1 MFKNK
6 GSTGFTLIELL
17 VVLAIVGILVS
28 VVLTQ
33 LSRAKNRSNDTA
45 AKSGL
50 NQARIQAD
58 IYYVSNGNYTNV
70 CNSST
75 DSSNPKGINKM
86 VYNSGAAN
94 NIAGTVK
101 VNGVGASTV
110 RCNDATNGWAAE
122 VPLTNETGYYCVD
135 YTRKGIVTSTSIG
148 DTNGFCQ

>member
-1 MFKNK
+1 MRKNK
-6 GSTGFTLIELL
+6 GFTLIELL
-17 VVLAIVGILVS
+17 VVIAIIGILTS

-33 LSRAKNRSNDTA
+33 LGKAKNRSNDTA
-45 AKSGL
+45 AKAGL
-50 NQARIQAD
+50 NQARVQAD

-75 DSSNPKGINKM
+75 DSSNPKGINNM
-86 VYNSGAAN
+86 VYNSGASN

-101 VNGVGASTV
+101 VNGVGTSTV

-135 YTRKGIVTSTSIG
+135 YTRKGIVTTTSIG